1 MPKTH
6 SAAAIEIGRRIRE
19 TRQFLGISLEDLG
32 ELSEIGWTSIGRIE
46 RGVSSPTAE
55 TLVRLATALEVDPGT
70 FLSGINAGDY
80 GVRAHQVTVRDLIK
94 ARHDQGG
101 R

>member
-6 SAAAIEIGRRIRE
+6 SAAATEIGRRIRE
-19 TRQFLGISLEDLG
+19 TRQRLGISLEDLG

-55 TLVRLATALEVDPGT
+55 TLVRLATALEVDPGK
-70 FLSGINAGDY
+70 FLTGIVATDY
-80 GVRAHQVTVRDLIK
+80 GSRNHQITVRDLIK
-94 ARHDQGG
+94 ARREQGG